1 MRRFQ
6 YITLI
11 PLWLILLIGNSTYA
25 QNEAF
30 TTRSIKRNYRKWF
43 VSVAGG
49 VQISGY
55 KKVDFVSSNVSP
67 LINIAAGKWFAP
79 ELAIRVGYKG
89 PYFHTISNDEKNF
102 YRYFYSE
109 ALFNISQLIAGRRP
123 VEGRYAFLAYAGS
136 GYFYNETYGR
146 PNVCANLGISN
157 NIRLLKGL
165 SASFDIS
172 AIIGWD
178 IYQGDEDI
186 LPGASVSISY
196 AF

>member
-1 MRRFQ
+1 MSRFFRN
-6 YITLI
+6 ILI
-11 PLWLILLIGNSTYA
+11 PLWLILLFSNSSFA
-25 QNEAF
+25 QTADSEKSF
-30 TTRSIKRNYRKWF
+30 SRPDHREWF
-43 VSVAGG
+43 VSVSGG

-67 LINIAAGKWFAP
+67 LINVTAGKWFAP

-89 PYFHTISNDEKNF
+89 PYFHTISNDEKNY
-102 YRYFYSE
+102 YRYFYSD
-109 ALFNISQLIAGRRP
+109 ALFNISQLIASRRP
-123 VEGRYAFLAYAGS
+123 VESRYAFLAYAGS

-186 LPGASVSISY
+186 LPGVSFGFTY
-196 AF
+196 TF